1 MIRKS
6 LYIYT
11 TKYRR
16 WNKVTFLPISKKN
29 GIWNF
34 GELQNQNFQ
43 SSNYQTSPVSYTLL
57 LTPNNYVKDGSYLEN
72 GQSTV
77 NSKIQRIS
85 CISSSIGESSNMEDL
100 TNINVRDIINDH
112 NVTHED
118 NTIKQCF
125 HSIVG
130 DESTTSQR
138 KSSNDY
144 KWKKLNTS

>member
-1 MIRKS
+1 MIRKILS
-6 LYIYT
+6 VST
-11 TKYRR
+11 RKWRM

-29 GIWNF
+29 GIWNL

-43 SSNYQTSPVSYTLL
+43 SSSYQTSPVSYTPL
-57 LTPNNYVKDGSYLEN
+57 LTPNDYVKDESHLEN

-77 NSKIQRIS
+77 NSKIQHIS
-85 CISSSIGESSNMEDL
+85 CMSSSIGKSSNMEDL
-100 TNINVRDIINDH
+100 TNSNVRNIINDH
-112 NVTHED
+112 NMTHED

-125 HSIVG
+125 HSIVE

-144 KWKKLNTS
+144 KWKKLDAF